1 MTMTTPM
8 TCFICGHKT
17 LEERCDWEI
26 CPVCCWE
33 DDVLVVDRE
42 GNHEDSSSSA
52 NKGMM
57 VSEAQAN
64 FMAYGA
70 SMEKRK
76 DRCRPPRPNE
86 PLDPEWKPLDEAIR
100 LFQTK
105 DELNSH

>member
-1 MTMTTPM
+1 M
-8 TCFICGHKT
+8 
-17 LEERCDWEI
+17 
-26 CPVCCWE
+26 
-33 DDVLVVDRE
+33 LVVDRE